1 MLIKPYSFMNNSG
14 IPVAKI
20 RNFYK
25 LSLDNIIVIHDDAD
39 LELGRI
45 KIKKGGSS
53 AGHNGL
59 KSIDSFIGNDYWR
72 LRFGVEFNIA
82 ELRNNSSA
90 NTESKIPLIFIVMC
104 LLPAQSSTFLQPKEE
119 ISFTSSLLLRKFSYQ
134 LNSTTIMIIMIM
146 KNYRMSGAM
155 GFDIVYVMPPAI
167 SADTTEAAT
176 INRADNPEAI
186 LRAAPTAN
194 IAARLAQATF
204 GENSMA
210 IKLIDCLVHHA

>member
-72 LRFGVEFNIA
+72 LRFGVGRPEDQRSFSRLCVI
-82 ELRNNSSA
+82 
-90 NTESKIPLIFIVMC
+90 KIF
-104 LLPAQSSTFLQPKEE
+104 
-119 ISFTSSLLLRKFSYQ
+119 KF
-134 LNSTTIMIIMIM
+134 
-146 KNYRMSGAM
+146 
-155 GFDIVYVMPPAI
+155 
-167 SADTTEAAT
+167 
-176 INRADNPEAI
+176 
-186 LRAAPTAN
+186 
-194 IAARLAQATF
+194 
-204 GENSMA
+204 
-210 IKLIDCLVHHA
+210 